1 MGTVFGGLM
10 ARAFWTLGIPLNPLS
25 PSQTSLAM
33 ARSRCSAREIKRFRE
48 TPVHA
53 AVEGFLRAA
62 AETHGPAEGPEPAVD
77 VVVDTPAKIHRSKGV
92 RCLCSTLNPPAGS
105 LAEVGGCEAVCSL
118 TPAQH
123 FVVRARD
130 LDPVGCCLLA
140 MELCGTYLLR
150 PDLPAGFATLP
161 EPLVSVVDLAHQT
174 VRNRGMPGARRA
186 LEALTHTCDGSA
198 SPMETAVVLLLVLP
212 PELGGHGLPLPRLNE
227 EVPISSASS
236 RLLGGTRTVRPDILW
251 PDAGLDL
258 EYDSR
263 SFHTQHDADRDR
275 ARRSALQTA
284 GIEPLSLTTQIVGNA
299 AAFDEVA
306 RLVARRLSMAAET
319 PDPQAQAQLRQRLLG
334 THPVW

>member
-174 VRNRGMPGARRA
+174 GRNRGMPGARRA

-212 PELGGHGLPLPRLNE
+212 PELGGHGLPLPGSTRRSRYRRR
-227 EVPISSASS
+227 PPGCWAAPGPCAPTSYGPTPGSTWSTTAAPSTPSTTPTAIGPGGAPSRPRASS
-236 RLLGGTRTVRPDILW
+236 L
-251 PDAGLDL
+251 
-258 EYDSR
+258 SR
-263 SFHTQHDADRDR
+263 
-275 ARRSALQTA
+275 
-284 GIEPLSLTTQIVGNA
+284 
-299 AAFDEVA
+299 
-306 RLVARRLSMAAET
+306 
-319 PDPQAQAQLRQRLLG
+319 
-334 THPVW
+334 